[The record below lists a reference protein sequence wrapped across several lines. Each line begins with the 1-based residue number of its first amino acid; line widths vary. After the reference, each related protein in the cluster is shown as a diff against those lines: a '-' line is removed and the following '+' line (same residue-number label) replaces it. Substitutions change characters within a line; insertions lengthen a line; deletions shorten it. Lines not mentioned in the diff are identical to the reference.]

1 LLLLPLFAIILL
13 ILAIYPRFVVTPGFP
28 FFTKRSVRPEDSVTP
43 PDDEE
48 ELPAL
53 FRNRCAALAKIL
65 YWKIVL
71 FRTAMGAGLIYLVIL
86 FVLSIGGALHPVL
99 TEVCKE

>member
-28 FFTKRSVRPEDSVTP
+28 FFVKRSVRPDDFVTP

-48 ELPAL
+48 ELLAL
-53 FRNRCAALAKIL
+53 FRNRCAALAEIL

-71 FRTAMGAGLIYLVIL
+71 FRIAMAACLLYLVIL
-86 FVLSIGGALHPVL
+86 FALSIGGALHPGP
-99 TEVCKE
+99 T